1 MTKMNTV
8 EMILAQKVAG
18 REVAKTVVLNK
29 VDGNKPYELT
39 DINTEEGTLTFTE
52 MLPPDSTETPKVVKV
67 TKANAAAFSY
77 DRNPNPKPAPEA
89 TIENG
94 ILVIKNKKIL
104 MGAIKADRVLGGV
117 AGKVIFLNGNELMS
131 YDVQFDKFSTIGN
144 VYDTDAVLYN
154 IENMA
159 IIVENR
165 IEAVPQYDKDGN
177 PIVDGNGDQVTKPKF
192 RSCVMSQCEG
202 GILRSYGELDYDYYD
217 DDEYEDDYNYEIN
230 RPVSSIRMVE
240 YGRRKA
246 IVAVMTKDVDK
257 DGYVVDGSPRVVI
270 INTDGYNIQ
279 NVVTSLDVETADTKI
294 YLGGKPHSETITAIN
309 TSEFILMDDYGIK
322 RVTDPSIVAELQGYK
337 YFCSEKATQTDD
349 GTEVIITF
357 ANDNYECKSFKLLKT
372 KDRGDIYS
380 MV

>member
-39 DINTEEGTLTFTE
+39 DINTEEGTFTFTE

-67 TKANAAAFSY
+67 TKANAAAFNY

-94 ILVIKNKKIL
+94 VLVIKNKKIL

-165 IEAVPQYDKDGN
+165 IESVPQYDKDGN
-177 PIVDGNGDQVTKPKF
+177 PIVDENGDQVTKPKF
-192 RSCVMSQCEG
+192 KSCVMSQCEG
-202 GILRSYGELDYDYYD
+202 GTLRSYGELDYNYYYD
-217 DDEYEDDYNYEIN
+217 DDEDYEDYKIN
-230 RPVSSIRMVE
+230 RPVSSIRVVE

-270 INTDGYNIQ
+270 INTDGYRLQNI
-279 NVVTSLDVETADTKI
+279 VTSLDVETADTKI
-294 YLGGKPHSETITAIN
+294 YLGGKPNSETITAIN
-309 TSEFILMDDYGIK
+309 TSEFILMDNCGIK

-337 YFCSEKATQTDD
+337 YFCSETAASTDD

>member
-1 MTKMNTV
+1 MTKMNTI

-39 DINTEEGTLTFTE
+39 DINTEEGTFTFTE

-77 DRNPNPKPAPEA
+77 NRNPNPKPAPEA

-94 ILVIKNKKIL
+94 VLVIKNKKIL
-104 MGAIKADRVLGGV
+104 MGAIKADRVLGGI

-177 PIVDGNGDQVTKPKF
+177 PIIDENGDQVTKPKF
-192 RSCVMSQCEG
+192 KSCVMSQCEG
-202 GILRSYGELDYDYYD
+202 GTLRSYGELDYNYYYD
-217 DDEYEDDYNYEIN
+217 DDEDYEDYKIN
-230 RPVSSIRMVE
+230 RPVSSIRVVE
-240 YGRRKA
+240 YGHRKA
-246 IVAVMTKDVDK
+246 IIAVMTKDVDK

-270 INTDGYNIQ
+270 INTDGYNLQ
-279 NVVTSLDVETADTKI
+279 NIVTSLDVEAADTKI
-294 YLGGKPHSETITAIN
+294 YLGGKPNSETITAIN
-309 TSEFILMDDYGIK
+309 TSEFILMDNCGIK

-337 YFCSEKATQTDD
+337 YFCNETAASTDD